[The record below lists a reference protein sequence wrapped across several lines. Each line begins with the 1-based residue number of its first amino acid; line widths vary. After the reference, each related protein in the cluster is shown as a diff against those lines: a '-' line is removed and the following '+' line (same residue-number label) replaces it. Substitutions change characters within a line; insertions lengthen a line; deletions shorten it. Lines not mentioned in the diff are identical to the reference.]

1 MLWLEKKEIKMESMQ
16 YVAAW
21 APQGWEWLVILV
33 VALLIFG
40 RRLPEIARSIGKS
53 LTEFKKGIKE
63 AEQTKD
69 ELEDDVKKVKD
80 DVEKEAKKASG
91 LDESNSDD

>member
-1 MLWLEKKEIKMESMQ
+1 MESMQ
-16 YVAAW
+16 YIAAW

-63 AEQTKD
+63 AEKTKD
-69 ELEDDVKKVKD
+69 ELEDDVKKIKD
-80 DVEKEAKKASG
+80 DIANETKKASG
-91 LDESNSDD
+91 IDDSDLND